1 MSRSEVNVLS
11 KRKTASI
18 PSGGTPE
25 EAEEFMALLLAA
37 QKDDHDCLWARYFRK
52 LGDRMVKQYVK

>member
-1 MSRSEVNVLS
+1 MS
-11 KRKTASI
+11 KKKTTSI

-37 QKDDHDCLWARYFRK
+37 QKTDHECVWSKYFRK
-52 LGDRMVKQYVK
+52 MGDRMVGQYVKEEN

>member
-1 MSRSEVNVLS
+1 MV
-11 KRKTASI
+11 KKKTTSI

-37 QKDDHDCLWARYFRK
+37 QKTEHKCSWSNYFRK
-52 LGDRMVKQYVK
+52 LGDRMAGQYVVEEK

>member
-1 MSRSEVNVLS
+1 MV
-11 KRKTASI
+11 KKKTTSM

-37 QKDDHDCLWARYFRK
+37 QNTEHKCVWSAYFRK
-52 LGDRMVKQYVK
+52 MGNRMVGQYVVEET

>member
-1 MSRSEVNVLS
+1 MSRA
-11 KRKTASI
+11 KASAL

-37 QKDDHDCLWARYFRK
+37 QNTDHVCSWCAYFK
-52 LGDRMVKQYVK
+52 KMGDRMVKTHVKETVTQ